1 MDVIRNRPSRIG
13 LASLAFFLAGTGA
26 APAEACFPRCD
37 YTHYYGPLDF
47 SYTQPGLFG
56 YPQQCG
62 PQGDCAPHLAYTTGI
77 LQKRIAVRFPRLMAA
92 PLQP

>member
-1 MDVIRNRPSRIG
+1 MDIMRDRPSRVG

-26 APAEACFPRCD
+26 ALAEACFPRCD

-47 SYTQPGLFG
+47 SYRQPGLFG

-62 PQGDCAPHLAYTTGI
+62 PQGDCAPHLAYTTGV
-77 LQKRIAVRFPRLMAA
+77 LQKRLTVRLRGMAT
-92 PLQP
+92 PPPQP